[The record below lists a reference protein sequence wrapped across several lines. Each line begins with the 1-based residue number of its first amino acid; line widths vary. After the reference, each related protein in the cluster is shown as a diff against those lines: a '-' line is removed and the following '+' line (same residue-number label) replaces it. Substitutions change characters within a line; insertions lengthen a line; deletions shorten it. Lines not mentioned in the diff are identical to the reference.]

1 MATAKVPA
9 VSTISSLIRR
19 FLLLSSSM
27 LMYSSVSLMYS
38 PAHPPHHAS
47 VTGFVCDTVFFH
59 KSTCASLAL
68 LLPGA
73 GSEEVVSAMLRGW
86 GVRAYCRADRWR
98 SHGQEAGGGGV
109 DLCNL

>member
-38 PAHPPHHAS
+38 PAHPPHHVS
-47 VTGFVCDTVFFH
+47 DTGNCLDYCLL
-59 KSTCASLAL
+59 SGPCASLAL

-73 GSEEVVSAMLRGW
+73 GSKEVAAKLR
-86 GVRAYCRADRWR
+86 
-98 SHGQEAGGGGV
+98 AGSEGGLQGGS
-109 DLCNL
+109 LAQP